1 MPGRNISLYP
11 HTAEHLRALLEGRE
25 VYETRFGLKVA
36 EGVRKFL
43 IGPEVSAEFLARL
56 NSAAAPDPWKD
67 GFGVL
72 HVSQNTI
79 IGFGSFTGAPTAEG
93 MVEIA
98 YGIAP
103 EYQGRGYATE
113 AAQALI
119 DYAFVSG
126 RVRNIKAHTLPDH
139 NASTRVLQKCG
150 FTLTGEI
157 IHPTDGRIW
166 RWELESKKEEKPRES
181 Y

>member
-1 MPGRNISLYP
+1 MSGSNVSLYP
-11 HTAEHLRALLEGRE
+11 HTTEHLRALLEGRE

-36 EGVRKFL
+36 EGVREFL

-56 NSAAAPDPWKD
+56 QSAAVADPWKD

-72 HVSQNTI
+72 HLADNTI
-79 IGFGSFTGAPTAEG
+79 IGFCSFTGQPTAEG
-93 MVEIA
+93 IVEIA

-103 EYQGRGYATE
+103 GYQGRGYATE

-119 DYAFVSG
+119 DYAFATG
-126 RVRNIKAHTLPDH
+126 RIRTIKAHTLPEH

-157 IHPTDGRIW
+157 IHPEDAVVW
-166 RWELESKKEEKPRES
+166 RWELRR
-181 Y
+181 